1 MSDANFENLVEVCR
15 AATFVPGGR
24 EASLTLATQELL
36 DALSACLADDREY
49 GVLMADGDPD
59 QLVLG
64 STVQLIIGDPR
75 TGFGVVADS
84 LQDLIASPKF
94 RVSEPRNYFL
104 IDQKFSKSDA
114 AIPDNVACYR
124 RVLQFVSLLRKSA
137 AYLDVDA
144 GTLVFVHG
152 GKYELPVNYSVDD
165 LIRLDGATLD
175 KLVSFVGDDTH
186 NEQKLAIVEE
196 SVRSIAGAYE
206 RSARFTGMLSQL
218 SDLSSKINDGYRLF
232 VASFSYDKV
241 RDALEAAKVDYA
253 AKIHKVF
260 SDIQN
265 QILGIPVATI
275 VVATQMKAADKI
287 GYEFWVNSA
296 VLIGCWVFV
305 MLMAFLLM
313 NQLHTLGVL
322 ATEIHRQ
329 RDQIS
334 MQYKDIADRFKDVFE
349 FLGRRLRL
357 QKFALG
363 AVGGVLIVGFLLAHV
378 VYFKLTVPAETW
390 LKSLLSCYFSA

>member
-1 MSDANFENLVEVCR
+1 
-15 AATFVPGGR
+15 
-24 EASLTLATQELL
+24 
-36 DALSACLADDREY
+36 
-49 GVLMADGDPD
+49 MADGDPD

-114 AIPDNVACYR
+114 AIPDNIACYR

-152 GKYELPVNYSVDD
+152 GKYELPVNYSADD

-175 KLVSFVGDDTH
+175 KLASFVGDDTH

>member
-1 MSDANFENLVEVCR
+1 
-15 AATFVPGGR
+15 
-24 EASLTLATQELL
+24 
-36 DALSACLADDREY
+36 
-49 GVLMADGDPD
+49 
-59 QLVLG
+59 
-64 STVQLIIGDPR
+64 
-75 TGFGVVADS
+75 
-84 LQDLIASPKF
+84 
-94 RVSEPRNYFL
+94 
-104 IDQKFSKSDA
+104 
-114 AIPDNVACYR
+114 
-124 RVLQFVSLLRKSA
+124 
-137 AYLDVDA
+137 
-144 GTLVFVHG
+144 
-152 GKYELPVNYSVDD
+152 
-165 LIRLDGATLD
+165 
-175 KLVSFVGDDTH
+175 
-186 NEQKLAIVEE
+186 
-196 SVRSIAGAYE
+196 
-206 RSARFTGMLSQL
+206 MLSQL